1 MAPLN
6 SIIDADAFDNLPEG
20 IKEHYAQDGDNYVL
34 QTDNNDK
41 IDEFRNN
48 NRTLYRENE
57 ELKKRQAEFENQLA
71 ESQKEVQQRTE
82 KELLS
87 EGKIDELLDKRT
99 EAMRQSYEQ
108 KINEISQQYQSA
120 EQTLDIHIV
129 ENQIRD
135 AAIKSHARNDRA
147 VDHIIRA
154 IRPQLKRDGT
164 TAVRVDAQGN
174 PVMSSDGKTP
184 QGIPDLVEEL
194 RSSDSFLFAESTGSG
209 ANGGET
215 AAQTGKKRIRRSEIG
230 KYVSEVS
237 KGEVEIIDG

>member
-34 QTDNNDK
+34 QTDSNDK

-57 ELKKRQAEFENQLA
+57 ELKKRQAEFEKQLA

-99 EAMRQSYEQ
+99 EAMRQSYEE
-108 KINEISQQYQSA
+108 KINQLAQQYQAA

-135 AAIKSHARNDRA
+135 AAIKAHARNDRA

-154 IRPQLKRDGT
+154 IKPQLKREGT
-164 TAVRVDAQGN
+164 SAVRVDGQGN
-174 PVMSSDGKTP
+174 AVMGSDGKTP

-194 RSSDSFLFAESTGSG
+194 RASDSFLFAESTGSG
-209 ANGGET
+209 ANGGQNAT
-215 AAQTGKKRIRRSEIG
+215 QNGKKRIRRSEIG
-230 KYVSEVS
+230 KYITEVA
-237 KGEVEIIDG
+237 KGEVEIVDG

>member
-34 QTDNNDK
+34 QTDSNDK

-57 ELKKRQAEFENQLA
+57 ELKKRQAEFEKQLA

-99 EAMRQSYEQ
+99 EAMRQSYEE
-108 KINEISQQYQSA
+108 KINQLAQQYQSA

-135 AAIKSHARNDRA
+135 AAIKAHARNDRA

-154 IRPQLKRDGT
+154 IKPQLKRDGT
-164 TAVRVDAQGN
+164 SAVRVDGQGN
-174 PVMSSDGKTP
+174 AVMGSDGKTP

-194 RSSDSFLFAESTGSG
+194 RASDSFLFAESTGSG
-209 ANGGET
+209 ANGGQNAT
-215 AAQTGKKRIRRSEIG
+215 QNGKKRIRRSEIG
-230 KYVSEVS
+230 KYITEVA
-237 KGEVEIIDG
+237 KGEVEIVDG

>member
-6 SIIDADAFDNLPEG
+6 SIIDADAFDNLPED

-34 QTDNNDK
+34 QTDSNDK

-57 ELKKRQAEFENQLA
+57 ELKKRQAEFEKQLA

-82 KELLS
+82 KELLN

-99 EAMRQSYEQ
+99 EAMRQSYEE
-108 KINEISQQYQSA
+108 KINQLAQQYQAA

-135 AAIKSHARNDRA
+135 AAIKAHARNDRA

-154 IRPQLKRDGT
+154 IKPQLKRDGT
-164 TAVRVDAQGN
+164 SAVRVDGQGN
-174 PVMSSDGKTP
+174 AVMGSDGKTP

-194 RSSDSFLFAESTGSG
+194 RASDSFLFAESTGSG
-209 ANGGET
+209 ANGGQNAT
-215 AAQTGKKRIRRSEIG
+215 QNGKKRIRRSEIG
-230 KYVSEVS
+230 KYITEVA
-237 KGEVEIIDG
+237 KGEVEIVDG

>member
-194 RSSDSFLFAESTGSG
+194 RASDSFLFAESTGSG

-215 AAQTGKKRIRRSEIG
+215 ATQNGKKRIRRSEIG

>member
-20 IKEHYAQDGDNYVL
+20 IKEHYTQDGDNYVL
-34 QTDNNDK
+34 QTDSNDK

-57 ELKKRQAEFENQLA
+57 ELKKRQAEFEKQLA

-82 KELLS
+82 KELLN

-99 EAMRQSYEQ
+99 EAMRQSYEE
-108 KINEISQQYQSA
+108 KINQLAQQYQSA
-120 EQTLDIHIV
+120 EQTLDIHII

-135 AAIKSHARNDRA
+135 AAIKAHARNDRA

-154 IRPQLKRDGT
+154 IKPQLKREGT
-164 TAVRVDAQGN
+164 SAVRVDGQGN
-174 PVMSSDGKTP
+174 AVMGSDGKTP

-194 RSSDSFLFAESTGSG
+194 RASDSFLFAESTGSG
-209 ANGGET
+209 ANGGQNAT
-215 AAQTGKKRIRRSEIG
+215 QNGKKRIRRSEIG
-230 KYVSEVS
+230 KYITEVA
-237 KGEVEIIDG
+237 KGEVEIVDG